1 MSKNFNR
8 NDRYDKYSELNDDFE
23 DYGYE
28 VKNIRRQTKKKVTK
42 FKKEVDEYYDT
53 YWSVHYSSHCD
64 LDRVLYT
71 SRQELIDLTITERN
85 QKLYELRERLIK
97 ARQQVAWIEQEIW
110 LTNERYKNQDLDLY
124 KEMFCNWL
132 TTMQFQVTYIEF
144 DFEDEL
150 YPLTEQEM
158 QDVYDD
164 YIGTFWEAED
174 GDDLVEEITSAAGY
188 CVKSIDYRAIL
199 DDIDAPEYEAEF
211 DIDYTTQS

>member
-1 MSKNFNR
+1 
-8 NDRYDKYSELNDDFE
+8 
-23 DYGYE
+23 
-28 VKNIRRQTKKKVTK
+28 
-42 FKKEVDEYYDT
+42 
-53 YWSVHYSSHCD
+53 
-64 LDRVLYT
+64 
-71 SRQELIDLTITERN
+71 
-85 QKLYELRERLIK
+85 
-97 ARQQVAWIEQEIW
+97 
-110 LTNERYKNQDLDLY
+110 
-124 KEMFCNWL
+124 
-132 TTMQFQVTYIEF
+132 MQFQVTYIEF

-164 YIGTFWEAED
+164 YIGTFWEADD